1 MAAREPQQ
9 QRGHARRQAVLDG
22 AARVFERVGFA
33 QASLADIARESGAT
47 TGSVYFYFPS
57 KEDMALAIIEEQNA
71 RTLAAVAPGE
81 GRVLEQLVG
90 ASKDVADQ
98 ILTDPLVRAG
108 LRLSLE
114 QGVLSAPTAQFY
126 ISWMDAVA
134 QALGAAAAD
143 GELTGGIPVPELART
158 LITYFTGVQLVSNV
172 LDDRQSLYS
181 SLAVMWKVVLPA
193 IATEECRPRLL
204 GLAEGLFSSPQPA
217 DGFAPAAVS
226 K

>member
-1 MAAREPQQ
+1 
-9 QRGHARRQAVLDG
+9 VLEG

-57 KEDMALAIIEEQNA
+57 KEDMALAIIGEQND
-71 RTLAAVAPGE
+71 RTLKAVAPGE
-81 GRVLEQLVG
+81 GSVLEQLVR

-108 LRLSLE
+108 MRLSLE
-114 QGVLSAPTAQFY
+114 QGILSAPTAQFY
-126 ISWMDAVA
+126 TTWMDAVS
-134 QALGAAAAD
+134 QALGAAAQD
-143 GELTGGIPVPELART
+143 GEITDAIPLAELGRT

-172 LDDRQSLYS
+172 LDDRKSLYS
-181 SLAVMWKVVLPA
+181 SLAVMWKIILPA
-193 IATEECRPRLL
+193 IAAEEFRPRMVS
-204 GLAEGLFSSPQPA
+204 LAEGLFSGPQPA
-217 DGFAPAAVS
+217 DGSALPAAS